1 MLLATTLG
9 ARGRQSYEMAARYN
23 ETNHRYNGINHRFQR
38 TDSFQETPGFG
49 RYIYL
54 GLKKYLVCIV
64 LISTIIYHSLLS
76 KEIRT
81 TNNWEHMRSIG
92 IKATNYKVSS
102 NAQYAAVDYENTWVH
117 GEYNPIV
124 VSTGGETYV
133 PCFTDK
139 VLNDCKDVLTED
151 RYQIPV
157 DVMNN
162 YFEIP
167 NNRNY
172 FPFSSMILILS
183 FFSLAITVLFDVC
196 DSKVG
201 TEQGRFTTQFNEN
214 MLKNIN
220 IILILCIIAVS
231 LASSGNYSTV
241 FDEDCVAVY
250 DNIITPSNI
259 DDEKERTTFCR
270 ELSDCG
276 ASIAS
281 VVNPTSAIARIYPN
295 ISFAIGIIMIIALSF
310 KVSEPRPARRPRVAV
325 ITRDDIDEILEVLE
339 EGLNSRR
346 ERGHNADILILR
358 NRTTNDGT
366 IISSRLV
373 TRMNDINDRNKII
386 SSLKT
391 ISVSDPI
398 CSNVECSI
406 CLSQLNEC
414 KDDDVVSI
422 KCGHLFHKRCILQWT
437 CTGKVICPLCR
448 AQIM

>member
-9 ARGRQSYEMAARYN
+9 ARGRPSYELADRYD
-23 ETNHRYNGINHRFQR
+23 ERNHRFQR
-38 TDSFQETPGFG
+38 TDSLQDTPGFG
-49 RYIYL
+49 RYVYL

-64 LISTIIYHSLLS
+64 LVSIIIYYSLLS
-76 KEIRT
+76 KEMRA
-81 TNNWEHMRSIG
+81 TNNWKSTRTIG
-92 IKATNYKVSS
+92 IMATDYQLSS
-102 NAQYAAVDYENTWVH
+102 NAQYAAVNLDIYKNDVDV
-117 GEYNPIV
+117 PIV
-124 VSTGGETYV
+124 ASISETNPDTYV

-139 VLNDCKDVLTED
+139 AKFACEDVLMD
-151 RYQIPV
+151 PMYQINV
-157 DVMNN
+157 DDMND
-162 YFEIP
+162 YFDIP

-183 FFSLAITVLFDVC
+183 FFSLTITVLFDVC
-196 DSKVG
+196 DAKVG
-201 TEQGRFTTQFNEN
+201 IEQGRFTTQFSEN

-220 IILILCIIAVS
+220 IVIILCIIAVS

-241 FDEDCVAVY
+241 FDEDCAAVY
-250 DNIITPSNI
+250 DDKNSPNDIV
-259 DDEKERTTFCR
+259 DDDAERDAFCKG
-270 ELSDCG
+270 LSSCG

-281 VVNPTSAIARIYPN
+281 VIHPTSAIAEIYSN
-295 ISFAIGIIMIIALSF
+295 IAFTFGIVLIIALSF

-325 ITRDDIDEILEVLE
+325 ITHDNIDEILGVLE
-339 EGLNSRR
+339 EGLNSGQM
-346 ERGHNADILILR
+346 RGHNADILILR
-358 NRTTNDGT
+358 NRTTNDRT

-373 TRMNDINDRNKII
+373 SRMNDINDRNKII

-406 CLSQLNEC
+406 CLSLLNES

-422 KCGHLFHKRCILQWT
+422 KCGHLFHKKCILQWT

-448 AQIM
+448 VNIM

>member
-9 ARGRQSYEMAARYN
+9 ARGRQSYELADRYD
-23 ETNHRYNGINHRFQR
+23 ETNHRFQR
-38 TDSFQETPGFG
+38 TDSLQDTPGFG
-49 RYIYL
+49 RYVYL

-64 LISTIIYHSLLS
+64 LVSTIIYYSLLS
-76 KEIRT
+76 KEMRA
-81 TNNWEHMRSIG
+81 TNNWKSTRKIA
-92 IKATNYKVSS
+92 IKATNYQLSS
-102 NAQYAAVDYENTWVH
+102 NAQYAAVNLDIYEKGV
-117 GEYNPIV
+117 YNPIV
-124 VSTGGETYV
+124 ASISETNPDADV
-133 PCFTDK
+133 ACFTEK
-139 VLNDCKDVLTED
+139 VKIACKDVLMD
-151 RYQIPV
+151 PIYQI
-157 DVMNN
+157 DVPDMEK
-162 YFEIP
+162 YFDIP

-183 FFSLAITVLFDVC
+183 FFSLTITVLFDVC
-196 DSKVG
+196 DAKVG
-201 TEQGRFTTQFNEN
+201 TEQGRFTTQFSEN

-220 IILILCIIAVS
+220 IVIILCIIAVS

-241 FDEDCVAVY
+241 FNEECADVYNYESPNDIVDDEDKRKA
-250 DNIITPSNI
+250 
-259 DDEKERTTFCR
+259 FCGG
-270 ELSDCG
+270 LSSCG

-281 VVNPTSAIARIYPN
+281 VINPTSAIAKIYSN
-295 ISFAIGIIMIIALSF
+295 ISFTFGIVLIIALSF
-310 KVSEPRPARRPRVAV
+310 KVSESRPARRPRVAV
-325 ITRDDIDEILEVLE
+325 ITHDNIDEILGVLE

-346 ERGHNADILILR
+346 MRGHNADILILR
-358 NRTTNDGT
+358 NHTTNDRT

-373 TRMNDINDRNKII
+373 SRMNDINDRNKII

-422 KCGHLFHKRCILQWT
+422 KCGHLFHKKCILQWT

-448 AQIM
+448 ANIM